1 MEPGEKSVYV
11 INLSRVYYGR
21 STNRAKRAVDLIRRF
36 VSRHAKVPTD
46 SVVILNDVNNFVWSR
61 GIKRPPR
68 RVKVLVTLVSGEE
81 GNRAIVS
88 LARNKLPPGRL
99 SKGLNYYPRWNGLVT
114 LGRTGKPELSGQGL
128 MSRQLPHL
136 TCA

>member
-21 STNRAKRAVDLIRRF
+21 SVNRAKRAVDLIRRF
-36 VSRHAKVPTD
+36 ASRHAKVPID

-81 GNRAIVS
+81 GNKAIVS

-99 SKGLNYYPRWNGLVT
+99 SKETP
-114 LGRTGKPELSGQGL
+114 Q
-128 MSRQLPHL
+128 
-136 TCA
+136 

>member
-1 MEPGEKSVYV
+1 
-11 INLSRVYYGR
+11 
-21 STNRAKRAVDLIRRF
+21 
-36 VSRHAKVPTD
+36 VPID

-99 SKGLNYYPRWNGLVT
+99 SKETP
-114 LGRTGKPELSGQGL
+114 Q
-128 MSRQLPHL
+128 
-136 TCA
+136 

>member
-1 MEPGEKSVYV
+1 VEPGEKSVYV

-21 STNRAKRAVDLIRRF
+21 NTNRAKRAVDLIRRF
-36 VSRHAKVPTD
+36 VSRHAKVSVD

-81 GNRAIVS
+81 GNRAVVS

-99 SKGLNYYPRWNGLVT
+99 SKETP
-114 LGRTGKPELSGQGL
+114 Q
-128 MSRQLPHL
+128 
-136 TCA
+136 

>member
-1 MEPGEKSVYV
+1 VEPGEKSVYV

-36 VSRHAKVPTD
+36 VSRHAKVSTD

-99 SKGLNYYPRWNGLVT
+99 SKETP
-114 LGRTGKPELSGQGL
+114 Q
-128 MSRQLPHL
+128 
-136 TCA
+136 

>member
-1 MEPGEKSVYV
+1 VEPGEKSVYV

-36 VSRHAKVPTD
+36 VSRHAKVPPD

-61 GIKRPPR
+61 GIKKPPR

-81 GNRAIVS
+81 GNKAIVS

-99 SKGLNYYPRWNGLVT
+99 SKETP
-114 LGRTGKPELSGQGL
+114 Q
-128 MSRQLPHL
+128 
-136 TCA
+136 

>member
-1 MEPGEKSVYV
+1 VEPGEKSVYV

-36 VSRHAKVPTD
+36 VSRHAKVSID

-61 GIKRPPR
+61 SIKRPPR

-88 LARNKLPPGRL
+88 LARGKLPPGRL
-99 SKGLNYYPRWNGLVT
+99 SKETP
-114 LGRTGKPELSGQGL
+114 Q
-128 MSRQLPHL
+128 
-136 TCA
+136 

>member
-1 MEPGEKSVYV
+1 VEPGEKSVYV

-36 VSRHAKVPTD
+36 VSRHAKVPVD

-99 SKGLNYYPRWNGLVT
+99 SKETP
-114 LGRTGKPELSGQGL
+114 Q
-128 MSRQLPHL
+128 
-136 TCA
+136 

>member
-1 MEPGEKSVYV
+1 VEPGEKSVYV

-36 VSRHAKVPTD
+36 VSRHAKVPAD

-61 GIKRPPR
+61 GIKKPPR

-81 GNRAIVS
+81 GNKAIVS

-99 SKGLNYYPRWNGLVT
+99 SKETP
-114 LGRTGKPELSGQGL
+114 Q
-128 MSRQLPHL
+128 
-136 TCA
+136 

>member
-36 VSRHAKVPTD
+36 VSRHAKVPPD

-61 GIKRPPR
+61 GIKKPPR

-81 GNRAIVS
+81 GNKAIVS

-99 SKGLNYYPRWNGLVT
+99 SKETP
-114 LGRTGKPELSGQGL
+114 Q
-128 MSRQLPHL
+128 
-136 TCA
+136 

>member
-21 STNRAKRAVDLIRRF
+21 SINRAKRAVDLIRRF
-36 VSRHAKVPTD
+36 VSRHAKVPVD

-88 LARNKLPPGRL
+88 LARGKLPPGLL
-99 SKGLNYYPRWNGLVT
+99 SKETP
-114 LGRTGKPELSGQGL
+114 Q
-128 MSRQLPHL
+128 
-136 TCA
+136 